1 MLKYS
6 NIIYHWSSMDIATL
20 SAIVLAIT
28 SLTGS
33 ILAYRKLTLDRER
46 LRIDLYDKLVE
57 DLSEELERRDKKIEA
72 LEKADTKREAQIL
85 KLQLEL
91 NQARQ
96 RIDVLEEENES
107 LRKKNAELS
116 QEIEDGE

>member
-1 MLKYS
+1 
-6 NIIYHWSSMDIATL
+6 MDIATL

-28 SLTGS
+28 SLIGS

-72 LEKADTKREAQIL
+72 LEEADTKREAQIL